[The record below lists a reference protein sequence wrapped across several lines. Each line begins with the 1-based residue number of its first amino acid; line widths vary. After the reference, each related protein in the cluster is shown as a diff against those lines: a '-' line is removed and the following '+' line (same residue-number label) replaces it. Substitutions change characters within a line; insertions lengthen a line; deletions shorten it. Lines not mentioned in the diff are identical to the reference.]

1 MKKNEA
7 IERWNSEEGQ
17 NERNSI
23 LKRII
28 TKNTTINNLNKTEAG
43 LNDLRGLLFN
53 GISENY
59 IEPITKTRERLY
71 LAKNVT
77 FYSCDLSFSD
87 FSGWLFENCHFEN
100 CQFDTTNFNEAKFTA
115 CKFRKSAFR
124 KSTFK
129 KAAIN
134 LNNGSD
140 SGLIEDCNFN
150 ECNFREANFGFPII
164 RQSIFSNCH
173 LRFCNFDA
181 SRFEDVKFEGKV
193 ETAFFNGI
201 PQSYSKPLFGF
212 LSSFD
217 PKKIK
222 NEMKN
227 VDFSSA
233 TIEDVTFANGIDLA
247 TIKWPDDETILQ
259 IKHPANFYSNLIE
272 DVKTSN
278 MSQKEKDLALRMIDT
293 VHYSQEERNQSIVIL
308 DKKIIRREN
317 NKFQEFNQKFEAL
330 IDKLIKKES

>member
-7 IERWNSEEGQ
+7 IERWNNEQGQ

-28 TKNTTINNLNKTEAG
+28 TKNTIINNLNKTEAG

-59 IEPITKTRERLY
+59 IEPITKTRERLF

-100 CQFDTTNFNEAKFTA
+100 CQLDTTNFNEAKFTA
-115 CKFRKSAFR
+115 CKFLKSAFR
-124 KSTFK
+124 KTTFK
-129 KAAIN
+129 RAAIN
-134 LNNGSD
+134 INNGSD

-164 RQSIFSNCH
+164 RQSNFINCH

-181 SRFEDVKFEGKV
+181 SRLENVRFSGKV
-193 ETAFFNGI
+193 ETTFFNGS

-233 TIEDVTFANGIDLA
+233 TIEDVTFANGIDLS
-247 TIKWPDDETILQ
+247 TIKWPDDNSIIL
-259 IKHPANFYSNLIE
+259 IKKPREFFSKLISAITNS
-272 DVKTSN
+272 DWSMN
-278 MSQKEKDLALRMIDT
+278 DKDLAIRLINN
-293 VHYSQEERNQSIVIL
+293 VHFHETYRNQEIVTIEKKL
-308 DKKIIRREN
+308 LHSDDKNSKDLNER
-317 NKFQEFNQKFEAL
+317 FEAL
-330 IDKLIKKES
+330 IIKLISST